1 MSKQE
6 FLYHLE
12 TLLMDLP
19 REEREDALDYYE
31 QYFEAAGPER
41 EAEVIRELGSP
52 ERVSEMIHS
61 GGSQDSAGR
70 RVYERPV
77 PPPRKSRAPLWIA
90 LGVIGVGFV
99 LLLAVGFLSFAEF
112 RTENTVRYSTGNSGY
127 QGTLNDRIDG
137 FVDGVMNDVMDQI
150 GNSLENGLSDGI
162 GAALNDRVFDEIRQ
176 QMEQEFGNLTSGTEG
191 WDGMQDDYV
200 EGDIPVQPEGDVVLG
215 KKTPLAWKGVAG
227 ISINLPS
234 AAVMFRDV
242 SGETLQVVTSEEG
255 RIRAGFE
262 NGILTLENTEEAK
275 GSDGDDTVILFL
287 PEGTALDRLEISSDS
302 GYFETG
308 NLEAEMLSVTLP
320 DGLWKNN
327 GTITVGTAAF
337 EMNDGYL
344 AAGKLKAS
352 KALTISV
359 KDGVISG
366 DRLDSP
372 EISIECHDGLVRGT
386 LAGTQEEYGWQAS
399 VGDGILEIGDQRSW
413 NSLEK
418 DQGERRLELSVNDGA
433 AKIEFEG

>member
-77 PPPRKSRAPLWIA
+77 PPPRKSCAPLWIA

-99 LLLAVGFLSFAEF
+99 LLLAVGFLSFAEL
-112 RTENTVRYSTGNSGY
+112 RTENTVRYSTGN
-127 QGTLNDRIDG
+127 
-137 FVDGVMNDVMDQI
+137 
-150 GNSLENGLSDGI
+150 
-162 GAALNDRVFDEIRQ
+162 
-176 QMEQEFGNLTSGTEG
+176 
-191 WDGMQDDYV
+191 
-200 EGDIPVQPEGDVVLG
+200 
-215 KKTPLAWKGVAG
+215 
-227 ISINLPS
+227 
-234 AAVMFRDV
+234 
-242 SGETLQVVTSEEG
+242 
-255 RIRAGFE
+255 
-262 NGILTLENTEEAK
+262 
-275 GSDGDDTVILFL
+275 
-287 PEGTALDRLEISSDS
+287 S

>member
-1 MSKQE
+1 
-6 FLYHLE
+6 
-12 TLLMDLP
+12 
-19 REEREDALDYYE
+19 
-31 QYFEAAGPER
+31 
-41 EAEVIRELGSP
+41 
-52 ERVSEMIHS
+52 
-61 GGSQDSAGR
+61 
-70 RVYERPV
+70 
-77 PPPRKSRAPLWIA
+77 
-90 LGVIGVGFV
+90 
-99 LLLAVGFLSFAEF
+99 
-112 RTENTVRYSTGNSGY
+112 
-127 QGTLNDRIDG
+127 
-137 FVDGVMNDVMDQI
+137 
-150 GNSLENGLSDGI
+150 
-162 GAALNDRVFDEIRQ
+162 
-176 QMEQEFGNLTSGTEG
+176 
-191 WDGMQDDYV
+191 
-200 EGDIPVQPEGDVVLG
+200 
-215 KKTPLAWKGVAG
+215 
-227 ISINLPS
+227 
-234 AAVMFRDV
+234 
-242 SGETLQVVTSEEG
+242 
-255 RIRAGFE
+255 
-262 NGILTLENTEEAK
+262 
-275 GSDGDDTVILFL
+275 
-287 PEGTALDRLEISSDS
+287 
-302 GYFETG
+302 
-308 NLEAEMLSVTLP
+308 MLSVTLP